1 MKARPLGWYMPLG
14 MLTVLLTFAASQLR
28 SYPKPPA
35 DSGFAP
41 DKGKFRI
48 LQQGN
53 EVGTEDF
60 SLAPSGNAW
69 LLEDETII
77 RVPGGVEMR
86 SSGQLRITADG
97 EPQHYAWSSQGAKKA
112 SGTVEF
118 DKGTAKTTV
127 NVPGA
132 KQPGQQDFT
141 FTSPRIAVLDNN
153 LYEQYAVLGRIYDWN
168 IKGTQSFPVLIPQ
181 DATPGTIDLEALGE
195 KSVDGANLEVLR
207 VHSTDLEIQ
216 LYFDTKFHLIRLEVP
231 AAKVEILRQK

>member
-1 MKARPLGWYMPLG
+1 MKTRLVWRSIPFGALA
-14 MLTVLLTFAASQLR
+14 VLLSAAASFVW
-28 SYPKPPA
+28 SYPRPPA
-35 DSGFAP
+35 DSGFSP

-53 EVGTEDF
+53 DVGTEDF
-60 SLAPSGNAW
+60 SLAPAGNAW
-69 LLEDETII
+69 VLEDETVI

-86 SSGQLRITADG
+86 SSGQLRITAEG
-97 EPQHYAWSSQGAKKA
+97 VPQHYSWSAQGAKKA

-118 DKGTAKTTV
+118 EKGTAKTTV

-168 IKGTQSFPVLIPQ
+168 AGGTQSFPVLIPQ

-195 KSVDGANLEVLR
+195 RSVDGANLEVLR
-207 VHSTDLEIQ
+207 VHSTDLDIQ
-216 LYFDTKFHLIRLEVP
+216 IYFDAKFHLIRLEVP
-231 AAKVEILRQK
+231 AAKVEIIRQK